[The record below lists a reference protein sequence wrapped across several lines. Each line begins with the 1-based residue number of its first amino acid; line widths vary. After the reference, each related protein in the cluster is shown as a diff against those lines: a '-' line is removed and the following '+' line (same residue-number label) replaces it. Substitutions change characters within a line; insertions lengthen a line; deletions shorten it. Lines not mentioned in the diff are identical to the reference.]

1 MPSYAEQTRRAN
13 PAFRGAFESCQS
25 GTIRGKDNLS
35 PSGIWLAGRL
45 LGEISELRKRK
56 EISVLMSTSQRR
68 QITTFMLVLSAVV
81 FGMVLAG
88 GLNLTVPGRTDAESS
103 LSATQIAGS
112 NATITNLP
120 SFADL
125 AQAVD
130 PAVVSIQAATIESH
144 PRGGGGRGGQG
155 MDPFEFFFGPRGRGQ
170 QDDQGGPGGRGGQPD
185 QQDPEQF
192 RSDAGGSGFVI
203 SRDGLVV
210 TNFHVVDGAT
220 EVKVHL
226 GDRDYP
232 AEIKGADKATDIAL
246 LKIDAGN
253 NLRYL
258 ELGDSDALRVGD
270 WIMVIGNPLNLDK
283 TVTTGVVSAKGRS
296 IGISDASFENFIQT
310 DAAINFGNSGGPLVN
325 LRGEVVG
332 IATAINYGAENI
344 GFAVPVNTLKEVLP
358 QLREKGKVSRGY
370 LGIQIQNLSY
380 NQARAF
386 GLDSTDGALVG
397 SVESNTPAGKSGIR
411 HGDIIVGVDD
421 VKVKTTHDLINY
433 VANQGPGSAVTLD
446 VLRDNKHMDVKV
458 KLGERPERTAAADNE
473 GGGGEEEE
481 GPSGIDWLGIKYQ
494 GITDNLRSVHGLPD
508 NVDGILVTNVA
519 PNSPLYEQ
527 FIRPGTIITE
537 VNGQEVHGV
546 ADFEKVVKGA
556 KSGSYLR
563 LYAMPFARGQQGQPF
578 FAVVQVP

>member
-1 MPSYAEQTRRAN
+1 
-13 PAFRGAFESCQS
+13 
-25 GTIRGKDNLS
+25 
-35 PSGIWLAGRL
+35 
-45 LGEISELRKRK
+45 
-56 EISVLMSTSQRR
+56 
-68 QITTFMLVLSAVV
+68 
-81 FGMVLAG
+81 
-88 GLNLTVPGRTDAESS
+88 
-103 LSATQIAGS
+103 
-112 NATITNLP
+112 
-120 SFADL
+120 
-125 AQAVD
+125 
-130 PAVVSIQAATIESH
+130 
-144 PRGGGGRGGQG
+144 

-170 QDDQGGPGGRGGQPD
+170 QDDEEGPGAPPRRPG
-185 QQDPEQF
+185 QDPEQF

-210 TNFHVVDGAT
+210 TNYHVVEGAS

-232 AEIKGADKATDIAL
+232 AEVKGTDQATDIAL
-246 LKIDAGN
+246 LKINAGN
-253 NLRYL
+253 DLRYL
-258 ELGDSDALRVGD
+258 ELGDSDSVRVGD

-332 IATAINYGAENI
+332 IATAINWGAENI
-344 GFAVPVNTLKEVLP
+344 GFAVPVNTLREVLP

-397 SVESNTPAGKSGIR
+397 SVEASTPAGKSGIR

-421 VKVKTTHDLINY
+421 LKVKTTHDLINY
-433 VANQGPGSAVTLD
+433 VANKGPGSTVTLD
-446 VLRDNKHMDVKV
+446 VLRDNKHMDIQV
-458 KLGERPERTAAADNE
+458 KLGERPERNAANDPR
-473 GGGGEEEE
+473 GGGEEEDE
-481 GPSGIDWLGIKYQ
+481 ESGIDWLGIQYQ
-494 GITDNLRSVHGLPD
+494 GITDNLRSTHGLPD
-508 NVDGILVTNVA
+508 DVDGIIVTNVA
-519 PNSPLYEQ
+519 PTSPLYEQ

-537 VNGQEVHGV
+537 VNGQAVGSV
-546 ADFEKVVKGA
+546 ADFEKLVKGA
-556 KSGSYLR
+556 RSGSYLR
-563 LYAMPFARGQQGQPF
+563 LYAMPFIRGQQGQPF